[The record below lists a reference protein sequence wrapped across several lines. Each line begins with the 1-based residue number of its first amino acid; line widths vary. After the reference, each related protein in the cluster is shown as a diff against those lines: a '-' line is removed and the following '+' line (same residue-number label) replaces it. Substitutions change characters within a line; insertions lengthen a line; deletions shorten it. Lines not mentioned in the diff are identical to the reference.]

1 MVYGKLLSDV
11 TVNARRYAHKV
22 LRHALHISLTVS
34 PVFACCYALRMP
46 TFISLYP
53 AVSALTR
60 VLLLL
65 ACASAPTHAMEF
77 KRMGATLI
85 LSGEVVARDLDRVKA
100 EFKTA
105 PTITHVVLRNSMGGN
120 SWTGYRLGELF
131 REHGVTTA
139 VSGHCIS
146 SCSRLFLGGKQ
157 RMFSDDYPASLT
169 FVGFHGHYDFGKL
182 NAQAVEQNDQLRWT
196 IKYTDGK
203 VDPKLL
209 QRWTRIEKRAG
220 DARFYPAAVT
230 AFWKDASF
238 LCEGSES
245 SKPTTC
251 ERLGTTGL
259 AQGIVTT
266 AQFYSSADASTLPFK
281 KRATKYPTTSW
292 ATLTDGSKLPGVT
305 AALRKDYEQFIR
317 SAVPRAFA
325 VSANGKQ
332 WAWNANDAQSAERSV
347 ARCQAKSTT
356 ICRLY
361 AVDDRVVFRN
371 R

>member
-1 MVYGKLLSDV
+1 M
-11 TVNARRYAHKV
+11 R
-22 LRHALHISLTVS
+22 
-34 PVFACCYALRMP
+34 VFLV
-46 TFISLYP
+46 
-53 AVSALTR
+53 AVSL
-60 VLLLL
+60 VL
-65 ACASAPTHAMEF
+65 SVIAPGAIAMDF
-77 KRMGATLI
+77 KRVGNTLI
-85 LSGEVVARDLDRVKA
+85 LSGEVVARDLDRAKV

-131 REHGVTTA
+131 RENGVTTA

-182 NAQAVEQNDQLRWT
+182 NTQAVEKDDLARWT

-209 QRWTRIEKRAG
+209 QRWMRIERRAG

-238 LCEGSES
+238 LCEGTES
-245 SKPTTC
+245 SRPTLC
-251 ERLGTTGL
+251 EQLGTTAL

-266 AQFYSSADASTLPFK
+266 TQLYSSVDAATLPFK
-281 KRATKYPTTSW
+281 KREAKYPTTAH
-292 ATLTDGSKLPGVT
+292 ATLTDASKLPNAS
-305 AALRKDYEQFIR
+305 AALRKDYAQFIA
-317 SAVPRAFA
+317 SSLPRAFA

-332 WAWNANDAQSAERSV
+332 WAWNANDIQSAER
-347 ARCQAKSTT
+347 AIERCRAKSNAN
-356 ICRLY
+356 CQLY
-361 AVDDRVVFRN
+361 AVDERVVYRKP
-371 R
+371 

>member
-1 MVYGKLLSDV
+1 MAD
-11 TVNARRYAHKV
+11 
-22 LRHALHISLTVS
+22 
-34 PVFACCYALRMP
+34 
-46 TFISLYP
+46 
-53 AVSALTR
+53 
-60 VLLLL
+60 
-65 ACASAPTHAMEF
+65 AMEF
-77 KRMGATLI
+77 KRIGSTLI
-85 LSGEVVARDLDRVKA
+85 LSGEVVARDLDRAKG

-131 REHGVTTA
+131 RENSVTTA

-182 NAQAVEQNDQLRWT
+182 NTRAVEKDDLAQWT

-203 VDPKLL
+203 VNRKLL
-209 QRWTRIEKRAG
+209 QRWIHIEKRAG

-238 LCEGSES
+238 LCEGAES
-245 SKPTTC
+245 TKPTTC

-266 AQFYSSADASTLPFK
+266 TQLYSSADAATLPFK
-281 KRATKYPTTSW
+281 KRAAKYPTTSW
-292 ATLTDGSKLPGVT
+292 ATLTDVSKLPNAS
-305 AALRKDYEQFIR
+305 AALRKDYAQFIN
-317 SAVPRAFA
+317 SALPRAFA

-332 WAWNANDAQSAERSV
+332 WAWNANDAQSAERAV

-371 R
+371 P